1 MPIYEYAC
9 RHCGHQFDVLQK
21 VSDPVLTD
29 CPECGQAELRKLIS
43 APVFRLKGSGWYETD
58 FKSDKESKRNLAGDS
73 EPKKA
78 GDDKADGKKTDA
90 GKGADGKQAAGA
102 AKPSGDKAAAGKASG
117 GKASGGKAA
126 AGDG

>member
-9 RHCGHQFDVLQK
+9 KACGHQFDVLQK

-29 CPECGQAELRKLIS
+29 CPACGQAELRKLVS

-58 FKSDKESKRNLAGDS
+58 FKSEKESKRNLAGDAES
-73 EPKKA
+73 KKA
-78 GDDKADGKKTDA
+78 SADGDKSDVKKTGGEAKADGKKA
-90 GKGADGKQAAGA
+90 SGDGKASG
-102 AKPSGDKAAAGKASG
+102 SGDKASAKSS
-117 GKASGGKAA
+117 SGGKAA

>member
-9 RHCGHQFDVLQK
+9 KQCGHQFDVLQK

-58 FKSDKESKRNLAGDS
+58 FKSGKDKKRNLAGDG
-73 EPKKA
+73 EPKKS
-78 GDDKADGKKTDA
+78 GDGDKADGKK
-90 GKGADGKQAAGA
+90 ADTAKTSEGKQSSGEQKTAA
-102 AKPSGDKAAAGKASG
+102 AKPAAGKSSG
-117 GKASGGKAA
+117 GKSA

>member
-9 RHCGHQFDVLQK
+9 KACGHQFDVLQK

-29 CPECGQAELRKLIS
+29 CPACGQPELRKLIS

-58 FKSDKESKRNLAGDS
+58 FKSEKENKRNLAGDA
-73 EPKKA
+73 EPKKPSA
-78 GDDKADGKKTDA
+78 DADKGDGKKADNDGKKAAADGKAGSGKSPDKKTS
-90 GKGADGKQAAGA
+90 GSKGT
-102 AKPSGDKAAAGKASG
+102 
-117 GKASGGKAA
+117 GGKAA